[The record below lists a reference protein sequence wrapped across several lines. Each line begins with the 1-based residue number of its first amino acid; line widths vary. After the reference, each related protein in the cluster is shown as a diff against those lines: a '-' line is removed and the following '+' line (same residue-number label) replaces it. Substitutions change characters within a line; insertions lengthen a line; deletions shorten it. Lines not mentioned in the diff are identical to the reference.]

1 MMMSASMLM
10 DLAADL
16 HRERIAEADRR
27 RLLSRARR
35 PWRRRAT
42 GTLASCEVSVAV
54 PAR

>member
-1 MMMSASMLM
+1 MMHSSMLL

-16 HRERIAEADRR
+16 TRERIAEADRR

-35 PWRRRAT
+35 PWKRPT